1 MAPTT
6 QHDKVRIERRSIPM
20 KTTQKPYD
28 RASFVA
34 EIVREKIQARNN
46 LPTLGGVLESLQ
58 KEDPNRRVTVM
69 QRTRIVMVGTAGS
82 ILECD
87 RKVDMMAKVKDRRDQ
102 VGCYLWI

>member
-1 MAPTT
+1 MKA
-6 QHDKVRIERRSIPM
+6 
-20 KTTQKPYD
+20 KTTRKPYD

-58 KEDPNRRVTVM
+58 REDPNRRITVM
-69 QRTRIVMVGTAGS
+69 CKQRIVMVGTAGS